1 MADKSG
7 DVTRLLRQLSSGN
20 SQAASD
26 LAPLIYTELRRLAAA
41 CMRRE
46 RRGHTLQATAL
57 VHEAYMRLMG
67 QRNAQWSDRAHF
79 LAVASAVMRRVLLDH
94 ARKRHAAKRGAAPR
108 KTSLD
113 EGLLI
118 AEEHL
123 DDVLMLDECLTRLAA
138 LDAQQARLV
147 ELRFFAGLNV
157 EETAEVMGIST
168 ATVKRDWSSAK
179 AWLNREITG
188 GKRRDSGSVAAS

>member
-7 DVTRLLRQLSSGN
+7 DVTHLLRQFNCGD
-20 SQAASD
+20 SQAANE
-26 LAPLIYTELRRLAAA
+26 LAPLIYNELKRLAAA

-46 RRGHTLQATAL
+46 RPEHTLQATAL
-57 VHEAYMRLMG
+57 VHEAYLRLMG
-67 QRNAQWSDRAHF
+67 QRNVQWSDRAHF
-79 LAVASAVMRRVLLDH
+79 FAVAATLMRRVLLDY
-94 ARKRHAAKRGAAPR
+94 ARKHHAAKRGAAPR
-108 KTSLD
+108 KATLE

-118 AEEHL
+118 TEEHL
-123 DDVLMLDECLTRLAA
+123 DDVLALDDCLTRLAA
-138 LDAQQARLV
+138 LDPRQAHLV

-168 ATVKRDWSSAK
+168 ATVKREWSSAK

-188 GKRRDSGSVAAS
+188 GKRSDSGTVEAR